1 MSNVLEKIINQKK
14 IDLITFKKKY
24 TKEIINKLL
33 KQNKSYIYFKKKII
47 DNEKKKKIS
56 VIAEIKKASP
66 SAGIIIKKYDQ
77 I

>member
-33 KQNKSYIYFKKKII
+33 KQNKSYIDFKKKII
-47 DNEKKKKIS
+47 DYEKKK
-56 VIAEIKKASP
+56 
-66 SAGIIIKKYDQ
+66 
-77 I
+77 